1 MARKKAVKKAEGSVT
16 PPTLPASSPATLASR
31 KVSPWIKALVVFHVF
46 AITVWALP
54 KPSDAILKG
63 KQPPVGTDWLLYWN
77 ARYLKESMPERL
89 YCATTG
95 LWQYW
100 DMFSPNPAQIDFW
113 GDADV
118 YYQDGKKL
126 RYQYPRMYLLPL
138 PQKYPYERYRKFF
151 ERAHAEDYRFL
162 WPLFAQR
169 VALLC
174 DTNPKNPPVK
184 VVLRR
189 HWRPV
194 APPGKIQQQNYNEYE
209 YFTYAVDLDLL
220 RKSEAGN

>member
-1 MARKKAVKKAEGSVT
+1 M
-16 PPTLPASSPATLASR
+16 
-31 KVSPWIKALVVFHVF
+31 VVFHVF

-100 DMFSPNPAQIDFW
+100 DMFSPN
-113 GDADV
+113 
-118 YYQDGKKL
+118 
-126 RYQYPRMYLLPL
+126 PRMYLLPL